1 MAEAAVRC
9 LRDGRLDGEHAPAL
23 AVASNIQCGPLAAGA
38 MLHLAAAVASN
49 AAAGKA
55 QARGLV
61 IVAFDRSPEVYLDF
75 MRRRGLDPNA
85 LNRCVR
91 ILDCYSDPIG
101 WNQKIRSQQQ
111 QESGADLCSA
121 NKENVTIFRNVKD
134 LDKLMCSTIDLGRGF
149 AGEGKIYFSIAVD
162 SISSMLRRA
171 SVSSISSFLSNLR
184 SHDQI
189 SSIFWLIHS
198 DLHEPKFSRAFECLS
213 TMVASLEPAVV
224 DSVYEE
230 EIPGNISFLEE
241 NYSKAKFYLRLK
253 RRNGR
258 VKHLYEELHV
268 EGNDVRF
275 VSAPSVSTEVSQSL
289 LPKVQF
295 NLELSEKECSDKANV
310 VLPFEHQGK
319 GEPIHIYDGRRSLP
333 EAQQDSNLTASALLD
348 EVKFPKSAAPKGEIH
363 YFRDS
368 DDEQPDSDEDPDDDL
383 DI

>member
-1 MAEAAVRC
+1 M
-9 LRDGRLDGEHAPAL
+9 
-23 AVASNIQCGPLAAGA
+23 
-38 MLHLAAAVASN
+38 
-49 AAAGKA
+49 
-55 QARGLV
+55 
-61 IVAFDRSPEVYLDF
+61 
-75 MRRRGLDPNA
+75 
-85 LNRCVR
+85 
-91 ILDCYSDPIG
+91 
-101 WNQKIRSQQQ
+101 
-111 QESGADLCSA
+111 
-121 NKENVTIFRNVKD
+121 IFQ
-134 LDKLMCSTIDLGRGF
+134 
-149 AGEGKIYFSIAVD
+149 
-162 SISSMLRRA
+162 ISSMLRRA

-310 VLPFEHQGK
+310 VLPFEHQGTYLTGSYLPK
-319 GEPIHIYDGRRSLP
+319 VSLCFRSPCQLHS
-333 EAQQDSNLTASALLD
+333 DCMSYMDDISAT
-348 EVKFPKSAAPKGEIH
+348 KF
-363 YFRDS
+363 F
-368 DDEQPDSDEDPDDDL
+368 
-383 DI
+383 